1 MKVTG
6 MLLVSLRGIVN
17 CRYVNLTLGVWDG
30 ESLYIYKKCPDTDHT
45 EISLRQPHWSPLGF
59 HLNFPMSIPVNFM
72 WESPRVVAVVVV
84 LKLCGL
90 AKESKV

>member
-45 EISLRQPHWSPLGF
+45 EISLRQPH
-59 HLNFPMSIPVNFM
+59 
-72 WESPRVVAVVVV
+72 
-84 LKLCGL
+84 
-90 AKESKV
+90 

>member
-59 HLNFPMSIPVNFM
+59 HLNFPMSIPCQFYVGVSPGCRRSRCTQIM
-72 WESPRVVAVVVV
+72 WIS
-84 LKLCGL
+84 
-90 AKESKV
+90 